1 MSGGRSRRLADTLT
15 CMTSYHEI
23 LQLLAGSD
31 DFTLDVRDHEVIV
44 RRDSLEP
51 SWIVYMDE
59 AFIGRFRQEE
69 DGRATYFKSEL
80 AGEPGHTN
88 WVSDDI
94 TTLISRMID
103 LRD

>member
-1 MSGGRSRRLADTLT
+1 
-15 CMTSYHEI
+15 MTSYNEI
-23 LQLLAGSD
+23 LQLLAGFD
-31 DFTLDVRDHEVIV
+31 DFTLNVRGLTVVV

-51 SWIVYMDE
+51 SWIVYLDE
-59 AFIGRFRQEE
+59 AFIGRFIQEE
-69 DGRATYFKSEL
+69 DGRATYFKSEV

-88 WVSDDI
+88 WVSDDV